1 MNTTH
6 YHKTSEAEWRNL
18 ATSLQNKDNFNSMA
32 ENTAKVDANTLGYA
46 NSHDTLRISAK
57 RYEQSP
63 YLSKYMTEN
72 AVFGLY
78 ANRFYPL
85 QLDGGDPIEEYWKLR
100 KEVMLYDVPEKPLEI
115 QGPDAETLLEKVFTR
130 KIGSLK
136 QWRARYAIA
145 CTPQGTI
152 LMDGVLIRLAED
164 HFWYVQANGEFE
176 TWLKAHAA
184 GLDVT
189 VCDPKSWVLQIQGP
203 KSLEVLKAAID
214 GELPD
219 SFGYFHAGKFN
230 IGGQEL
236 LVTRTGWTGEM
247 GVEVYSNPTINHLA
261 LWDHLIASGEPFGM
275 VNGSLES
282 MGIRRIEAGI
292 LDNGTDINTT
302 MTPFEAGLGMFVNF
316 KKGDF
321 IGRDALKTADKTC
334 LLFGL
339 LSETGTP
346 MAGCK
351 VIDEGSVAGSITAGG
366 WSPTLHCGIGYVRFQ
381 APSDRQG
388 GWLGQ
393 KLTLQDRDGK
403 DHACEVVELPFYD
416 AEKKIPRGLD

>member
-1 MNTTH
+1 MATNTTAG
-6 YHKTSEAEWRNL
+6 SI
-18 ATSLQNKDNFNSMA
+18 S
-32 ENTAKVDANTLGYA
+32 YA
-46 NSHDTLRISAK
+46 NSHDILRLSAK

-63 YLSKYMTEN
+63 YLNKYITEN

-85 QLDGGDPIEEYWKLR
+85 WLDGGDPVAEYWKLR
-100 KEVMLYDVPEKPLEI
+100 REAMLYDVPEKPLEI
-115 QGPDAETLLEKVFTR
+115 KGPEAVNLLERVFTR
-130 KIGSLK
+130 KISSLK

-145 CTPQGTI
+145 CTPQGKI
-152 LMDGVLIRLAED
+152 LMDGVLIRLADD

-176 TWLKAHAA
+176 TWLNAHSA

-189 VCDPKSWVLQIQGP
+189 VRDPKSWVLQIQGP
-203 KSLEVLKAAID
+203 NSLKVLNAAIE
-214 GELPD
+214 GELSE

-247 GVEVYSNPTINHLA
+247 GVEVYSHPEVDHAA
-261 LWDHLIASGEPFGM
+261 LWDHLIKCGAPFGM
-275 VNGSLES
+275 GTGSLES

-292 LDNGTDINTT
+292 LDNGTDIDTT

-316 KKGDF
+316 KKDNF
-321 IGRDALKTADKTC
+321 VGREALEAADRTR

-339 LSETGTP
+339 ICEQGVPNADCGVLYNGEIVGR
-346 MAGCK
+346 M
-351 VIDEGSVAGSITAGG
+351 TAGG
-366 WSPTLHCGIGYVRFQ
+366 WSPTLEQGIGYVRFQ
-381 APSDRQG
+381 APSDNPS

-393 KLTLQDRDGK
+393 RVILRDRAGVEHPSK
-403 DHACEVVELPFYD
+403 VVELPFYD
-416 AEKKIPRGLD
+416 AEKKIPRGLAE

>member
-1 MNTTH
+1 MTT
-6 YHKTSEAEWRNL
+6 TQPDE
-18 ATSLQNKDNFNSMA
+18 
-32 ENTAKVDANTLGYA
+32 NTLGYA

-57 RYEQSP
+57 RYDQSP

-85 QLDGGDPIEEYWKLR
+85 KLDGGDPIAEYWKLR

-115 QGPDAETLLEKVFTR
+115 QGPDAVALLERVFTR
-130 KIGSLK
+130 KISSLK

-145 CTPQGTI
+145 CTPQGKI

-176 TWLKAHAA
+176 TWLNAQSI

-189 VCDPKSWVLQIQGP
+189 VRDPKSWVLQIQGP
-203 KSLEVLKAAID
+203 KSLAVLDAAID
-214 GELPD
+214 GELSD
-219 SFGYFHAGKFN
+219 DFGYFHAGKFTM
-230 IGGQEL
+230 GGQEV

-247 GVEVYSNPTINHLA
+247 GVEVYSNPAIDHLA

-292 LDNGTDINTT
+292 LDNGTDIDTA

-321 IGRDALKTADKTC
+321 VGRAELEKAGRTC

-339 LSETGTP
+339 ISETGTP
-346 MAGCK
+346 MAACE
-351 VIDEGSVAGSITAGG
+351 VFDEGNVVGSITAGG
-366 WSPTLHCGIGYVRFQ
+366 WSPTLEKGIGYVRFH
-381 APSDRQG
+381 APSDKQDS
-388 GWLGQ
+388 WLGQ
-393 KLTLQDRDGK
+393 ILMLHDRDGN
-403 DHACEVVELPFYD
+403 DHACKVVELPFYD
-416 AEKKIPRGLD
+416 ADKKIPRGLN

>member
-1 MNTTH
+1 MTT
-6 YHKTSEAEWRNL
+6 TP
-18 ATSLQNKDNFNSMA
+18 TD
-32 ENTAKVDANTLGYA
+32 AKSIGYA

-57 RYEQSP
+57 RYDQSP
-63 YLSKYMTEN
+63 YLSKYMTED

-85 QLDGGDPIEEYWKLR
+85 LLDGGDPVAEYWKLR
-100 KEVMLYDVPEKPLEI
+100 NEVMLYDVPEKPLEI
-115 QGPDAETLLEKVFTR
+115 QGPDAVALLERVFTR

-136 QWRARYAIA
+136 LWRARYAIA
-145 CTPQGTI
+145 CTPQGKI
-152 LMDGVLIRLAED
+152 LMDGVLIRLADD

-176 TWLKAHAA
+176 TWLNAHSV

-189 VCDPKSWVLQIQGP
+189 VRDPKSWVLQIQGP
-203 KSLEVLKAAID
+203 KSLEVLNVAID
-214 GELPD
+214 GELAED
-219 SFGYFHAGKFN
+219 FGYFRAGKFC

-247 GVEVYSNPTINHLA
+247 GIEVYSNPLIDHLA
-261 LWDHLIASGEPFGM
+261 LWDHLVACGEPFGM

-292 LDNGTDINTT
+292 LDNGTDIDTT

-321 IGRDALKTADKTC
+321 VGRAELEKADKTC

-339 LSETGTP
+339 ISETGTP
-346 MAGCK
+346 MAACEVLDGET
-351 VIDEGSVAGSITAGG
+351 VIGSITAGG
-366 WSPTLHCGIGYVRFQ
+366 WSPTLDKGIGYVRFQ
-381 APSDRQG
+381 APSNNKN

-393 KLTLQDRDGK
+393 TLTLRDRDGRE
-403 DHACEVVELPFYD
+403 HVCNVVSLPFYD
-416 AEKKIPRGLD
+416 AEKKIPRGEA